1 MACEL
6 PTVSLHYLPLV
17 CPNAAR
23 QQVCPLRCL
32 LNCRRAQ
39 PVATLQSAA
48 VAAPAPLWPSLS
60 ASTRWL
66 PATSKSPPTS
76 CMPQRSGIRLNSYL
90 RSRKVHFNAWTHG
103 CIIAPSLVDQKTE
116 QVSWCDDLKFT
127 QTLCFSFLFESCID
141 FFSELDKVMGPLIF
155 NTSSMTE
162 LVRYTRQGLHWLRLD
177 AKLIP
182 WARIRSLHAAPFHP
196 PSHTPRAQTNMY
208 TVTDIEVCTIST
220 RTHGPALVFHL
231 NTHLTNFLDRF
242 TTLCSFPTPACQK
255 RWTI

>member
-1 MACEL
+1 MAW
-6 PTVSLHYLPLV
+6 TVSLHYLPLV

-76 CMPQRSGIRLNSYL
+76 CMPQRSGIRLNSYR

-103 CIIAPSLVDQKTE
+103 CIIALSLVVKAMSFFLMFNLNIRKQSRYLGAMT
-116 QVSWCDDLKFT
+116 WDLPKLFVFL
-127 QTLCFSFLFESCID
+127 LC
-141 FFSELDKVMGPLIF
+141 
-155 NTSSMTE
+155 
-162 LVRYTRQGLHWLRLD
+162 
-177 AKLIP
+177 
-182 WARIRSLHAAPFHP
+182 
-196 PSHTPRAQTNMY
+196 
-208 TVTDIEVCTIST
+208 
-220 RTHGPALVFHL
+220 L
-231 NTHLTNFLDRF
+231 NL
-242 TTLCSFPTPACQK
+242 A
-255 RWTI
+255 